1 MPAKSHIVVVCHGEV
16 GSGAE
21 RRSEGKRDPFF
32 ESVACDISHFSANGF
47 KALSFALTDLD
58 REQLQ
63 EVTIAVRCAGAR
75 ALGAIE

>member
-1 MPAKSHIVVVCHGEV
+1 
-16 GSGAE
+16 
-21 RRSEGKRDPFF
+21 
-32 ESVACDISHFSANGF
+32 
-47 KALSFALTDLD
+47 LSFALTDLD